1 MTFTFNLLPR
11 KNMQIDPLTAL
22 LQSIKSVLD
31 QALPTDLAHS
41 VGKDIESRMQS
52 ALKSLS
58 LVPKHEFEAQQ
69 TLLATL
75 EAQVETLEQRLAK
88 LEGTGAADR

>member
-1 MTFTFNLLPR
+1 
-11 KNMQIDPLTAL
+11 MQIDPVSAL

-31 QALPTDLAHS
+31 QALPKDLAQS
-41 VGKDIESRMQS
+41 MSEEIESRLQA

-58 LVPKHEFEAQQ
+58 LVPKQEFEAQA

-75 EAQVETLEQRLAK
+75 EAQIASLEKRLAQ
-88 LEGTGAADR
+88 LEDASSADR

>member
-1 MTFTFNLLPR
+1 
-11 KNMQIDPLTAL
+11 MQKDPFSSL

-31 QALPTDLAHS
+31 QALPKDLAQS
-41 VGKDIESRMQS
+41 MSEEIESRLQA

-58 LVPKHEFEAQQ
+58 LVPKQEFEAQA

-75 EAQVETLEQRLAK
+75 EAQIASLEKRLAH
-88 LEGTGAADR
+88 LEEAISADH